1 MKSPAFTQ
9 PRSFAARKAP
19 ENEVAFHTSAF
30 LVENAYFFCVFFFCR
45 TSTLKRFE
53 NGGFRK
59 YFLKWGRLK
68 MEVCR

>member
-30 LVENAYFFCVFFFCR
+30 LVENAYFFVFFFFFFAE
-45 TSTLKRFE
+45 L
-53 NGGFRK
+53 
-59 YFLKWGRLK
+59 LH
-68 MEVCR
+68 